1 MALFA
6 GKLHKQV
13 AKLEQEIEELRV
25 ANDQSLYAAAVA
37 ADKEQYERKQRIAE
51 AVAEIARLTIA
62 LEQSQDETRQVI
74 SDYAAAAAKVR
85 QEQE

>member
-6 GKLHKQV
+6 GKLRKQV
-13 AKLEQEIEELRV
+13 AELEQAIEELRV

-74 SDYAAAAAKVR
+74 SDYEAAAAKVR